1 MRLRLI
7 VAIGCVIAG
16 FYTSSCKR
24 VNPEAPK
31 SILLEAQIK
40 HDLSYY
46 RMPIYYP
53 IQQFEDW
60 MNIKIDGKFID
71 HGFRIN
77 DGKDSIYLEVTKMS
91 PIRMSLKQGRM
102 IYSVP
107 VMMKGNYFKYILGVR
122 LGHKQPIESTL
133 TLNISSAVD
142 IDSNWKIMT
151 DTRLDGIDWVE
162 NPELKLGPLRIP
174 LTKYLENLIAK
185 REVELL
191 AKVDSAVYEHI
202 NLHKAIAKVWGD
214 IQKPMAIVKE
224 EPRIWFKIHGQH
236 IYADLS
242 LADNQD
248 ITFDVLVAAYTE
260 VGFDSTA
267 LAASSR
273 LPDIRQKMPDLDT
286 LSMAVKGT
294 VPYDIVNEMLVK
306 QIKGLVISRY
316 GMELK
321 IRKARMYG
329 TEDGIAIQLDVSGF
343 TNGSI
348 YIIGQPEYLAAER
361 KLVITNLRY
370 DVHTESQAINAA
382 NYAIYEYALEMLSE
396 YLVLFIGDE
405 IRRLPAIISEAIE
418 KGKSAERL
426 DLNIDTIDFQT
437 WNFLVTRHD
446 IQFVL
451 NATAEASIE
460 IERLKVKNPINI
472 TGDK

>member
-1 MRLRLI
+1 
-7 VAIGCVIAG
+7 
-16 FYTSSCKR
+16 
-24 VNPEAPK
+24 
-31 SILLEAQIK
+31 
-40 HDLSYY
+40 
-46 RMPIYYP
+46 MPIYYP

-77 DGKDSIYLEVTKMS
+77 DGRDSVYLEVTKMS
-91 PIRMSLKQGRM
+91 PIRMSIKRGRLH
-102 IYSVP
+102 YSLP
-107 VMMKGNYFKYILGVR
+107 VSMKGNYYKYILGIR
-122 LGHKQPIESTL
+122 LGHSDPIETSL

-142 IDSNWKIMT
+142 IDSNWKIIS

-162 NPELKLGPLRIP
+162 NPKLHLGPLRIP

-236 IYADLS
+236 IYANLS
-242 LADNQD
+242 LSDDQD

-267 LAASSR
+267 LAVSSR
-273 LPDIRQKMPDLDT
+273 LPNIRQKMPELDT

-294 VPYDIVNEMLVK
+294 VPYDVVNELLDQQVK
-306 QIKGLVISRY
+306 DLVITRY
-316 GMELK
+316 GMDLK

-329 TEDGIAIQLDVSGF
+329 TDKGIAIRLDVSGF
-343 TNGSI
+343 ANGSI
-348 YIIGQPEYLAAER
+348 YIIGQPEYLSEER
-361 KLVITNLRY
+361 KLVVTNLRY
-370 DVHTESQAINAA
+370 DVQTESQVINAA
-382 NYAIYEYALEMLSE
+382 NSAIYDYALEMLSG

-405 IRRLPAIISEAIE
+405 IRKLPSIIFEAIE

-426 DLNIDTIDFQT
+426 DLNIDTLEFQT
-437 WNFLVTRHD
+437 WNFLVTRNN

-460 IERLKVKNPINI
+460 IEKLRVKNPINI
-472 TGDK
+472 TEEN